1 MKKLLVFCV
10 ALNIFLIMALVF
22 VFVKGIIDIKK
33 REKEEEN
40 YLQSVRR
47 EAIEMLAYSD
57 EMFRDGNDFEART
70 RLDRVRARCEKL
82 AQAETSKIIAM
93 GDICFFD
100 KKIYEGDSAKEKYS
114 LFCESVKSLIKGEEL
129 RADEEDI
136 IENIKIVY
144 ENSDSE
150 IGLYPSLSSR
160 AEIDSRTALGKAES
174 LLGEKVVLM
183 ECENTLFPMCYV
195 FSGKNTFAVISKN
208 GGKLIKLYFYLEN
221 GVNLVGEDDARDKID
236 VFLAKEGLLGMNII
250 SFEEREEGGYSA
262 KLSDHEKS
270 EAIVMIEISGSGRVC
285 MFDAESFYRHYASES
300 GG

>member
-1 MKKLLVFCV
+1 MIMKKLLVFCL

-22 VFVKGIIDIKK
+22 VFVRGRIDIKK
-33 REKEEEN
+33 REKDEEN

-100 KKIYEGDSAKEKYS
+100 KKIYEGDIAKEKYS
-114 LFCESVKSLIKGEEL
+114 LFCEAVKSLINGEEL

-160 AEIDSRTALGKAES
+160 AEIDRRTALGKAES

-221 GVNLVGEDDARDKID
+221 WVNLVGEDDARDKID
-236 VFLAKEGLLGMNII
+236 VFLAKEGLIGLNII
-250 SFEEREEGGYSA
+250 SFKEREGGGYSA
-262 KLSDHEKS
+262 KLSNHEKS
-270 EAIVMIEISGSGRVC
+270 EAIVMIEISGSGRVY
-285 MFDAESFYRHYASES
+285 MFDAESFYRHY